1 MHLPEEQKTRFK
13 AVMEELAQ
21 TEALFE
27 HNVLDS
33 AAAWSLHISDAE
45 RLKGVPAHVLEAAA
59 EHPLRIGDPAL
70 LRLVLPDHGLW
81 RDDRGGD
88 SGPGTNPEQLFAAG
102 YSSCFNGAL
111 GRVLRLNRVAY
122 ESSTV
127 TAIVTLYE
135 DPEDNG
141 FKIGVKMQAS
151 IKGLNLDEARKY
163 IELAHTVCPYSKA
176 IKGNVEVELE
186 VIE

>member
-1 MHLPEEQKTRFK
+1 MKVLQVSTVTNTGGRSGKAVSDDGYLVLDIVRPAEQK
-13 AVMEELAQ
+13 E
-21 TEALFE
+21 
-27 HNVLDS
+27 
-33 AAAWSLHISDAE
+33 
-45 RLKGVPAHVLEAAA
+45 KG
-59 EHPLRIGDPAL
+59 I
-70 LRLVLPDHGLW
+70 
-81 RDDRGGD
+81 
-88 SGPGTNPEQLFAAG
+88 PGTNPEQLFAAG